1 MSNSEQQQEEQP
13 PPPSGGALLDDASTS
28 VEEDLNP
35 MSSLPVYVIPR
46 VAKLQSLDEE
56 REKIMK
62 EYMVERAA
70 LEQKY
75 ASRFQPLYETR
86 AKVIKGDMDEDI
98 ANEDQ
103 VDAAVDEQEE
113 GNDQAP
119 EKKEAGIP
127 QFWIV
132 AMTQMETIAE
142 LISEEDVDCL
152 DRLQNITCQD
162 NEEGTAFSLSFHFAP
177 NDYFYDSVLT
187 KRYSVPNLL
196 ASDEPLLK
204 HVSGCKIQWKE
215 GMCLTSRKVTK
226 KQRGKGKNEGQV
238 RTVVKTEEKES
249 FFQWFDPPQMP
260 SMEEMDEEEAQR
272 LEEIFDADYE
282 VAQAFRTQV
291 VPRAVMWFSGE
302 AAERDLVEAISDA
315 LSNDTEDHADGKQ
328 GD

>member
-1 MSNSEQQQEEQP
+1 MSDSEEQQQP
-13 PPPSGGALLDDASTS
+13 PNNGALLDDASTS
-28 VEEDLNP
+28 VEEDNSP
-35 MSSLPVYVIPR
+35 MNSLPVHVIPR
-46 VAKLQSLDEE
+46 VAKLQSLDDE
-56 REKIMK
+56 REKIME

-86 AKVIKGDMDEDI
+86 AKIIKGDMDDEISKEQQAESTDT
-98 ANEDQ
+98 ERKDQ
-103 VDAAVDEQEE
+103 DENSQ
-113 GNDQAP
+113 

-152 DRLQNITCQD
+152 DSLLNITCED
-162 NEEGTAFSLSFHFAP
+162 DEDGKGFTLSFHFAP

-187 KRYSVPNLL
+187 KRYSIPNLL

-204 HVSGCKIQWKE
+204 HVEGCKIQWKE
-215 GMCLTSRKVTK
+215 DMCLTSRKVTK
-226 KQRGKGKNEGQV
+226 KQRGKGKNAGQI
-238 RTVVKTEEKES
+238 RTVVKTEDKES

-272 LEEIFDADYE
+272 LEEMFDADYE
-282 VAQAFRTQV
+282 VAQAFRTQM

-315 LSNDTEDHADGKQ
+315 LTNDSEDQ
-328 GD
+328 E